1 MGTSEWQSLSTTLNR
16 QVLSGLRKCGT
27 INSGSDTENTSL
39 QYWGGGEERGEKEE
53 GERERRRDREGEKEE
68 GGGEEREEGC

>member
-1 MGTSEWQSLSTTLNR
+1 MAPSTV
-16 QVLSGLRKCGT
+16 VLTQRIPPCS
-27 INSGSDTENTSL
+27 I
-39 QYWGGGEERGEKEE
+39 GGGEERGEKEE